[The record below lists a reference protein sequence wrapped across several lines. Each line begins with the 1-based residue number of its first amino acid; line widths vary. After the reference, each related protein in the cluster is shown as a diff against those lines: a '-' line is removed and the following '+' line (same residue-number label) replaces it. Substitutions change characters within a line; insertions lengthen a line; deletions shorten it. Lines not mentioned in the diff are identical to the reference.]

1 MWFNRAALKA
11 EAKACMR
18 QSTANPYITALVY
31 TLISFI
37 LAELSSR
44 LLFPSDLVYF
54 SVDTQN
60 YTVHFEVSPYYFE
73 RIYRE
78 PLAYL
83 IDFLVGIADYM
94 LDVGMIIFAL
104 NVARRAESAIGNLF
118 DGFAQFLRVIL
129 LYLLEG
135 LFVFPWAL
143 LFIIPGIVA
152 SYRYRLAIYLLL
164 DHPEMGVMDC
174 IRESKRLMNGRKGEL
189 FVLDLSFFGWLL
201 LTAIPL
207 VGLAVSIYVT
217 PYIETT
223 RAGFYLAVTGLD
235 SRRDEG
241 GRYGH
246 EYERQRRYEEQ
257 YRDRDGRDPW
267 DD

>member
-135 LFVFPWAL
+135 LFVFLWAL

-174 IRESKRLMNGRKGEL
+174 IRESKRLMYGRKGEL
-189 FVLDLSFFGWLL
+189 FILDLSFLGWYL
-201 LTAIPL
+201 LTIIPFAS
-207 VGLAVSIYVT
+207 VYVT
-217 PYIETT
+217 PYIQTT
-223 RAGFYLAVTGLD
+223 RAGYYLAVISIDSQHD
-235 SRRDEG
+235 SR
-241 GRYGH
+241 GRFGR
-246 EYERQRRYEEQ
+246 E
-257 YRDRDGRDPW
+257 DGRQDYREPW
-267 DD
+267 E

>member
-1 MWFNRAALKA
+1 METL
-11 EAKACMR
+11 
-18 QSTANPYITALVY
+18 QSYIAPV
-31 TLISFI
+31 
-37 LAELSSR
+37 
-44 LLFPSDLVYF
+44 SDLARSKVDMELYARAIEVYN
-54 SVDTQN
+54 QGK
-60 YTVHFEVSPYYFE
+60 
-73 RIYRE
+73 
-78 PLAYL
+78 PLEA
-83 IDFLVGIADYM
+83 F
-94 LDVGMIIFAL
+94 
-104 NVARRAESAIGNLF
+104 
-118 DGFAQFLRVIL
+118 
-129 LYLLEG
+129 
-135 LFVFPWAL
+135 
-143 LFIIPGIVA
+143 
-152 SYRYRLAIYLLL
+152 YLLL

>member
-94 LDVGMIIFAL
+94 LDVA
-104 NVARRAESAIGNLF
+104 
-118 DGFAQFLRVIL
+118 
-129 LYLLEG
+129 
-135 LFVFPWAL
+135 
-143 LFIIPGIVA
+143 
-152 SYRYRLAIYLLL
+152 
-164 DHPEMGVMDC
+164 
-174 IRESKRLMNGRKGEL
+174 
-189 FVLDLSFFGWLL
+189 
-201 LTAIPL
+201 
-207 VGLAVSIYVT
+207 
-217 PYIETT
+217 
-223 RAGFYLAVTGLD
+223 
-235 SRRDEG
+235 
-241 GRYGH
+241 
-246 EYERQRRYEEQ
+246 
-257 YRDRDGRDPW
+257 
-267 DD
+267 